1 MIITEIFRNI
11 WQSLKINIRKGG
23 KVLILTDPM
32 VDSDIIKC
40 LISGVWAVE
49 AHPTLVVIPTPRFH
63 EELSAS
69 TASAIKESDL
79 LIAATSKPVSRTRAV
94 QSARDMG
101 IRYLAMGGITTETL
115 LKGSITA
122 DFEEL
127 YHLTSKY
134 ADTINQGNT
143 VHITSEAGTDLTFS
157 IKGRKALALDGR
169 MDEVSN
175 SAGIPSGEAACA
187 PVEGTAEGIAVI
199 DAAMH
204 EIGLLQEPIV
214 LKVKKG
220 NVVEITGGVEA
231 NQLRELLE
239 TSGDSNSY
247 NIGEFAF
254 GTNPAACVVHNVQ
267 EFKNKLGT
275 IHIALGNNKNL
286 FGNTFSKTHLD
297 AIMLKPTVSID
308 GKVVIDKGKP
318 VT

>member
-11 WQSLKINIRKGG
+11 WQSLKINIRKGD